1 MCATRSKVEVGPVEA
16 RFYDLLMNLISF
28 GHYGGMLRS
37 AIDRMH
43 LAPGQSVLDLGSG
56 SGRNDLLIA
65 GRIGVEGRLLGLDV
79 SHEMLRQSQERLRNW
94 PNAVFREERIE
105 KPLPYENEF
114 DRVFMAFV
122 LHGFEDGQ
130 KRDIIRNAYRAL
142 KPEGLFCI
150 FDYHEFDLATLWS
163 PIRYVF
169 THAECELASEFLK
182 LDLRKMLSD
191 EGFTT
196 FEEDLF
202 ARGHIRL
209 LKASK

>member
-1 MCATRSKVEVGPVEA
+1 MCATRSKVEVGPAEA
-16 RFYDLLMNLISF
+16 RFYDLLMDVISG

-37 AIDRMH
+37 AIDRMQ

-56 SGRNDLLIA
+56 SGRNDVLIA
-65 GRIGVEGRLLGLDV
+65 ERIGVEGKLLGLDV
-79 SHEMLRQSQERLRNW
+79 SQEMLRQSQERLRKW
-94 PNAVFREERIE
+94 PNAAFREERIE

-122 LHGFEDGQ
+122 LHGFEDNQ
-130 KRDIIRNAYRAL
+130 KREIIRNAYRAL
-142 KPEGLFCI
+142 KPDGLFCI
-150 FDYHEFDLATLWS
+150 FDYHEFDLETLWP

-169 THAECELASEFLK
+169 THAECQLASEFIT
-182 LDLRKMLSD
+182 LDLRKMLSE

-202 ARGHIRL
+202 ARKHIRL
-209 LKASK
+209 LKAGK